1 VAVLAARRHAAAR
14 DAMADVAPDLRNPLL
29 PFLPGTRRAWLV
41 PLFRLTS
48 RIRLPSAQGV
58 IVTERRIGD
67 PAVQVMIT
75 TPTEGH
81 SPRAGVLWIHGGG
94 YIVGSA
100 RLEASGT
107 APPAWIG
114 VGDLDV
120 FYDEDVDYAERLK
133 ARGVPCTLVT
143 VPGMYHGQTRSH
155 RNLCH

>member
-1 VAVLAARRHAAAR
+1 
-14 DAMADVAPDLRNPLL
+14 MADVAPDLRNPLL
-29 PFLPGTRRAWLV
+29 PFLPGTRRAWLL
-41 PLFRLTS
+41 PLFRLAS

-81 SPRAGVLWIHGGG
+81 SPRAGVLLIHGGG
-94 YIVGSA
+94 YIVGPA

-133 ARGVPCTLVT
+133 AAGFRARSSRCPVCIT
-143 VPGMYHGQTRSH
+143 GQTRSH